1 MTSADQTPGDPA
13 NDGRA
18 TRRRYDRQARTFD
31 IVQWLPDRLAFGR
44 LRRQLWHQV
53 TGERVLEIGVGT
65 GKNIPL
71 HPPGAR
77 VVAVDISRP
86 MLKRAARMA
95 DRHQRE
101 VDLVQADATRLP
113 FRPGVFDAAAATFVF
128 CSVPDPVAGL
138 AETRRVL
145 APGGQLHLLE
155 HVRSPWGPMGRV
167 MDWLNPVAVRLSGA
181 NINRNTPENVA
192 RGGFDVEVTDRAMG
206 GILLRMRGT
215 PVQGN
220 AEDS

>member
-1 MTSADQTPGDPA
+1 MDA
-13 NDGRA
+13 
-18 TRRRYDRQARTFD
+18 QA
-31 IVQWLPDRLAFGR
+31 LAF
-44 LRRQLWHQV
+44 
-53 TGERVLEIGVGT
+53 
-65 GKNIPL
+65 P
-71 HPPGAR
+71 
-77 VVAVDISRP
+77 
-86 MLKRAARMA
+86 
-95 DRHQRE
+95 
-101 VDLVQADATRLP
+101 
-113 FRPGVFDAAAATFVF
+113 DAAFEAAVATFVF

-155 HVRSPWGPMGRV
+155 HVRSPWRVLGRL
-167 MDWLNPVAVRLSGA
+167 MDWLNPVAVRVSGA